1 MPEYKKKKH
10 SRIFSSPKKPKRNRR
25 VKTDDYD
32 EIKMSPEKEVKI
44 KSVAQSNMKVVKGR
58 KLEQRKKA
66 LISAIIISCVLI
78 FLLVFQLIFP
88 AGLFESVTNSIS
100 VFGSGSYPIELESTE
115 TINALSRGSY
125 YYVLTN
131 SHISAYTNAGKE
143 LFSYSHG
150 FEKPIIKTS
159 STRALVF
166 NQGGVSALIFNNN
179 GLKETLTT
187 ENEILCGGISDSGT
201 YALATISDEYASAV
215 SVYNKQN
222 KLIYEWFS
230 AENTVNNVA
239 ISPNGKKIAV
249 SAFSSSVGKYVST
262 LSVLNYKSATPEFY
276 EKLEGTLVYNI
287 DTFSSN
293 YFAMVSTNKIKFFKW
308 SNLKSVEHA
317 NDYNLSFYKSGKGGS
332 VAVFNRESDKTDN
345 KIEIYSKSGQKKA
358 EFNFKGIISD
368 IQLFGNHIY
377 CMSETDI
384 YLLSSDGKVLRKT
397 SCGFGAIR
405 LVVTGT
411 NTVCVITDNEIEKY
425 KLESEETK
433 WALQLIWF

>member
-1 MPEYKKKKH
+1 MPDYKKKKH
-10 SRIFSSPKKPKRNRR
+10 SRILSAPKKPKRNRR
-25 VKTDDYD
+25 VKSDDFD
-32 EIKMSPEKEVKI
+32 EIKMAPEKEVKI

-58 KLEQRKKA
+58 KLEQRRK
-66 LISAIIISCVLI
+66 LGISAIVIAV
-78 FLLVFQLIFP
+78 LLVFVFVFQMIFP
-88 AGLFESVTNSIS
+88 AGLFESISNSIS
-100 VFGSGSYPIELESTE
+100 LFGSGSYPIELESTE
-115 TINALSRGSY
+115 TINSLSRGSY

-131 SHISAYTNAGKE
+131 SNIAAYTNAGKE
-143 LFSYSHG
+143 LFNYSHG

-166 NQGGVSALIFNNN
+166 NQGGSSALIFGNN
-179 GLKETLTT
+179 GLKETITT
-187 ENEILCGGISDSGT
+187 EKEILCGDISDSGT

-215 SVYNKQN
+215 SVYNKRN

-230 AENTVNNVA
+230 AENTVNNVSV
-239 ISPNGKKIAV
+239 SPNGKKIAV
-249 SAFSSSVGKYVST
+249 SAFSSSVGKFVST
-262 LSVLNYKSATPEFY
+262 LSVLNYKSANPEFY
-276 EKLEGTLVYNI
+276 EKLENTLVYNI
-287 DTFSSN
+287 DSFSSN
-293 YFAMVSTNKIKFFKW
+293 YFTVVSENKIKFFKW
-308 SNLKSVEHA
+308 SNLKSVEHT

-345 KIEIYSKSGQKKA
+345 KVEIYSKSGQKKA

-377 CMSETDI
+377 CMSETEI

-397 SCGFGAIR
+397 SCGFGATR

-411 NTVCVITDNEIEKY
+411 NNVCIITDNEIEKY

-433 WALQLIWF
+433 